1 MIFMIQEILNSI
13 DQIDDITTE
22 CTVSTMNS
30 MIDSY
35 EKSTLILENYEG
47 DDLSSFSIFQEG
59 EIMDDV
65 KKQGKGQSTLMKI
78 LSFIPRLIKAI
89 FHKIKKAI
97 GKGETPAAVNKELQ
111 KAPKEVKKALPILFD
126 NKKDK
131 KSKVSMIK
139 KILIG
144 AGAVGA
150 VAAAAVVGKNAMSKS
165 KSDDDSS
172 NAVSKMIGLF
182 TKLKNVLKRK
192 SETEKKLEE
201 AKNENPPKTEVTPPK
216 TMDPLQKE
224 TKQETPVNNNPT
236 PVTELKQQK
245 KETPAKIK
253 NVSDQD
259 SNPPVKKVEKVNPRV
274 SRKAPVNNNPTPV
287 TELKQQ
293 KKESEQE
300 IEELAEELFGLM
312 SIHLADDELRAE
324 SQKILKELSNMG
336 DQIASRKITELITTL
351 DKKDAYYK
359 DLNKEISKLIEK
371 CESKYKSLV
380 SIYATI
386 KDCCHRIVDKC
397 PVALNSDYELYLH
410 RIDESARRLESGDFT
425 LLKISKDGEE
435 ISLSENIGNSLIYV
449 LSNINYAMSD
459 IHIHLRGRYNQG
471 YKFDDSNDAFR
482 TRMSSAMFGI
492 MPNANLYNP
501 YDESKMIIDPSKKT
515 ARSSKDY
522 RNDHSVFDNSLVR
535 KSDLKEIE
543 TCFTEIKGFV
553 EEISKER
560 PEEIKERNIDGVMIY
575 VSTLVELA
583 NHLFTFACGATNLVK
598 ELVGR
603 VSEINKKYE
612 GERNKL
618 FNKS

>member
-1 MIFMIQEILNSI
+1 MLKIKIRNDFMIQEILNSI

-22 CTVSTMNS
+22 YTVNAMNS

-144 AGAVGA
+144 AGTVGA
-150 VAAAAVVGKNAMSKS
+150 AAIVGKNVMSKS
-165 KSDDDSS
+165 KENSNDSS
-172 NAVSKMIGLF
+172 NAASKMTELF
-182 TKLKNVLKRK
+182 NKLKNVLKRK

-224 TKQETPVNNNPT
+224 TKQETPVNNPT
-236 PVTELKQQK
+236 SAAELKQQK

-259 SNPPVKKVEKVNPRV
+259 SNPPVKKVEKVTPRV
-274 SRKAPVNNNPTPV
+274 SRKAPVNNNPTSV

-324 SQKILKELSNMG
+324 SQKILKEIGVTPVPRACGEFVDFLEN
-336 DQIASRKITELITTL
+336 DDLDNPYAYKLVADKLAS
-351 DKKDAYYK
+351 
-359 DLNKEISKLIEK
+359 
-371 CESKYKSLV
+371 
-380 SIYATI
+380 I
-386 KDCCHRIVDKC
+386 KDEGCDTLIHACTHFSLLDPQMRAVLGDINYVNCGTPTGEYLKKYFDENNLATNATDKGRVRIFTTGEVDGALRTMRWFKAEHD
-397 PVALNSDYELYLH
+397 PVAH
-410 RIDESARRLESGDFT
+410 
-425 LLKISKDGEE
+425 
-435 ISLSENIGNSLIYV
+435 V
-449 LSNINYAMSD
+449 D
-459 IHIHLRGRYNQG
+459 I
-471 YKFDDSNDAFR
+471 K
-482 TRMSSAMFGI
+482 
-492 MPNANLYNP
+492 
-501 YDESKMIIDPSKKT
+501 
-515 ARSSKDY
+515 
-522 RNDHSVFDNSLVR
+522 
-535 KSDLKEIE
+535 
-543 TCFTEIKGFV
+543 
-553 EEISKER
+553 
-560 PEEIKERNIDGVMIY
+560 
-575 VSTLVELA
+575 
-583 NHLFTFACGATNLVK
+583 
-598 ELVGR
+598 
-603 VSEINKKYE
+603 
-612 GERNKL
+612 
-618 FNKS
+618 